1 MKNIL
6 LLSTI
11 YPLPVLPSV
20 LCHCDLHFGN
30 TLVDS
35 NSIYLIDFENV
46 REDVFFYDLFNILF
60 VEYIDKDNPY
70 FIEEY
75 FKENSEVD
83 DLFKQSFQA
92 VGEEL
97 EERNKVLYFVVF
109 LHSRLTHNVSYLGYR
124 SYAQAEPRWGRRV
137 FHTA

>member
-1 MKNIL
+1 M
-6 LLSTI
+6 
-11 YPLPVLPSV
+11 
-20 LCHCDLHFGN
+20 
-30 TLVDS
+30 
-35 NSIYLIDFENV
+35 
-46 REDVFFYDLFNILF
+46 FNILF

-109 LHSRLTHNVSYLGYR
+109 LHSRLTHNVSYLDNHYKR
-124 SYAQAEPRWGRRV
+124 KMASRPILETINSIKKV
-137 FHTA
+137 FDYIIAHEE